1 MLASRHRNHHLEK
14 QQQQQQ
20 QCQSWSSGSS
30 RKPTWA
36 TSLRERL
43 QPRRTAA
50 RRPPAS
56 RLIDATRCTWNGAIY
71 RNINRWQ
78 NSWTLLDNPVHL
90 DAMMLS
96 ADETDFNGE
105 NLRLTLGLEHRRE
118 VKKHLRRKSPVFFAC
133 KTVPQSFAHS
143 YSSKMNIWRL

>member
-1 MLASRHRNHHLEK
+1 MMLTSRHHNHHHLD
-14 QQQQQQ
+14 QQQQQ
-20 QCQSWSSGSS
+20 QCQSSSVGSS

-105 NLRLTLGLEHRRE
+105 SPRLILASEHCRE
-118 VKKHLRRKSPVFFAC
+118 VKKHLVEN
-133 KTVPQSFAHS
+133 VPLYFSHA
-143 YSSKMNIWRL
+143 K